1 MPKYGDK
8 KKVVS
13 KLQVPQLEE
22 IREVPH
28 NSYSGDREKKKEEEK
43 KRQKNFPLNDCKKI
57 QIKTT
62 LDEYTNTQLA
72 FQNKPWESPRA

>member
-28 NSYSGDREKKKEEEK
+28 NSYSGDREKKKK
-43 KRQKNFPLNDCKKI
+43 KKKKDRRI
-57 QIKTT
+57 
-62 LDEYTNTQLA
+62 
-72 FQNKPWESPRA
+72 FH

>member
-28 NSYSGDREKKKEEEK
+28 NSYS
-43 KRQKNFPLNDCKKI
+43 DCKKKKKKK
-57 QIKTT
+57 KTEEFAT
-62 LDEYTNTQLA
+62 EQL
-72 FQNKPWESPRA
+72 QVNPNKHPTR